1 VTLGYGSTVMT
12 ILYSAQ
18 LFGPEQI
25 NTINN
30 LVSVVAFT
38 LSLSW
43 LGFLFI
49 LAVFCDQIVVILNR
63 LSILERVRIDANR
76 LRGGRLKKRGP

>member
-1 VTLGYGSTVMT
+1 MTLGYGSTVMT

-25 NTINN
+25 TTINN

-76 LRGGRLKKRGP
+76 LRGGRVKKRGP

>member
-76 LRGGRLKKRGP
+76 LRGGRVKKRGP